1 MIHLNKCED
10 CIYNRTVLSD
20 KGKYKICSLSSAE
33 AADCITD
40 IEDRKVIQDVDEL
53 HHYLERLNGKAYEKD
68 NTN

>member
-40 IEDRKVIQDVDEL
+40 IEDRKVVQ
-53 HHYLERLNGKAYEKD
+53 ND
-68 NTN
+68 NDT